1 MIKFTPAYEQKAVRG
16 TPFQILMQRS
26 TDTGT
31 TTLDNLI
38 NEYGDLRLLRQIV
51 DKIGEIGS
59 AVRWWVADIDGQEI
73 IDHPLARVMEF
84 GNAEFSGVT
93 MRGLIIK
100 YLCIADEAILLK
112 RDAIQGQ
119 PLSELLPIPPNWV
132 RQRPILGQGFWQID
146 VENGKTITIPSED
159 ICHIKNPDLR
169 NPYGEPRGVAGAL
182 GGILETDK
190 SARAFT
196 RLFFENNA
204 RPDLIIMGGGT
215 EATELKKEEAEH
227 LEETW
232 LQKLAGPFKK
242 HKPLFLSKPVTI
254 KELSQPLKDLALD
267 DINDSDRDAIL
278 EYYGLPPEIAGI
290 IDNSNRATAKEA
302 MNIALRLVIVPKLEL
317 IRSELDRTLTPLFD
331 ENISLRFEN
340 PIKEDMADKI
350 EIMSQHPHAFNF
362 NEIRQA
368 AGQPLIDGGDDLFAV
383 PFNLVIGDLDESQP
397 QDRALTA
404 ANRPQERAIAIV
416 NRKTGLTGAQALITK
431 QGPDPADIGIVL
443 SANSAAD
450 AATAEM
456 TLIIQ
461 EFGDDVFTG
470 LAIEPAFTL
479 ADPKVVE
486 FLRTYGADR
495 VTNLVDETTRRAL
508 STSLSEGV
516 LAGESFDQLAARV
529 QSVFDVRLADAERI
543 ARTETVRGANFGAE
557 AGMSQAGVE
566 DKMWLVSPDSRVRDT
581 HVAIDGVIVPVG
593 ENFKLFDG
601 DEGPAPGQFSRA
613 ENSINCRCAIIA
625 VTPESREAFASVEKR
640 ALANKIFDE
649 KRLPFE
655 RVLRRI
661 FKQAFR
667 DQERAILA
675 LLEEL

>member
-1 MIKFTPAYEQKAVRG
+1 MIKLDQGYEQKAIRG
-16 TPFQILMQRS
+16 TPFQILMQR
-26 TDTGT
+26 TAFTGNT
-31 TTLDNLI
+31 TNDNLI
-38 NEYGDLRLLRQIV
+38 NEYGGLRLLRQIV

-59 AVRWWVADIDGQEI
+59 SVRWWVADPDGQEI

-84 GNAEFSGVT
+84 GNSEFSGVT
-93 MRGLIIK
+93 MRNLIIK

-112 RDAIQGQ
+112 RDAIPGQ

-132 RQRPILGQGFWQID
+132 RQRPILGEGFWQID

-169 NPYGEPRGVAGAL
+169 NPYGEPRGVADAL
-182 GGILETDK
+182 GVILETDK
-190 SARAFT
+190 SARAYT
-196 RLFFENNA
+196 RTFFDNNA

-215 EATELKKEEAEH
+215 KETALKKEEAEH

-232 LQKLAGPFKK
+232 LQKFAGALKK
-242 HKPLFLSKPVTI
+242 HKPLFLSNPVTI

-317 IRSELDRTLTPLFD
+317 IRSELDRTLTPLFED
-331 ENISLRFEN
+331 NITLRFDN

-350 EIMSQHPHAFNF
+350 TIMKDHSWAFSA

-368 AGQPLIDGGDDLFAV
+368 AGQPLIDDGDDLHAV
-383 PFNLVIGDLDESQP
+383 PFNLVIGDLDETEP
-397 QDRALTA
+397 V
-404 ANRPQERAIAIV
+404 ERSFAIV
-416 NRKTGLTGAQALITK
+416 NRKTGAVGAQALITK
-431 QGPDPADIGIVL
+431 QGPDPAAIGIAL
-443 SANSAAD
+443 SENSAAD

-456 TLIIQ
+456 ALILQ

-479 ADPKVVE
+479 ADPEVLQ
-486 FLRTYGADR
+486 FLRNYGADR

-508 STSLSEGV
+508 SSSLSEGV
-516 LAGESFDQLAARV
+516 AAGESFDQLAARV

-557 AGMSQAGVE
+557 AGMRQAGIE
-566 DKMWLVSPDSRVRDT
+566 DKMWLVSPDNRVRNT

-593 ENFKLFDG
+593 DNFKLFDG
-601 DEGPAPGQFSRA
+601 DEGPAPGQFTRA

-640 ALANKIFDE
+640 AMANKIFDE
-649 KRLPFE
+649 RRLPFE
-655 RVLRRI
+655 RIMRRI
-661 FKQAFR
+661 FKAAFR

-675 LLEEL
+675 LLEES